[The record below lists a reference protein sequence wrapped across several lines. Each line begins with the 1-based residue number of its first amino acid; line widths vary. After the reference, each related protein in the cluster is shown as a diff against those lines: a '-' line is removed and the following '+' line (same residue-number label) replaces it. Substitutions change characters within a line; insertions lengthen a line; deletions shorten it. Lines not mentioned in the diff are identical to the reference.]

1 MEATNLHFLAIF
13 LLLVTNVS
21 AITSAAA
28 AASSSSSSSY
38 SNFIKTSCSTTTYPK
53 LCNQC
58 LSSYASVVRSNPWK
72 LCNSALSVSLQAAR
86 NASSLVAV
94 LSNQRGLTKAEAT
107 IIKGCIENLE
117 DSIDELKRSIK
128 AMARI
133 GGSSTSSSAA
143 KKNKVGF
150 QMASVKTWVSAAITD
165 EDTCTDGFAGR
176 KVSAGVKSK
185 IRSSIVNVARITSN
199 ALSLINH
206 LNY

>member
-13 LLLVTNVS
+13 LLLATTMS
-21 AITSAAA
+21 AITSAA

-38 SNFIKTSCSTTTYPK
+38 SNFIKTSCSTTTYPE

-72 LCNSALSVSLQAAR
+72 LCNSALSVSLQAVR
-86 NASSLVAV
+86 NASSLVAA
-94 LSNQRGLTKAEAT
+94 LSKQRGLTKAEAT
-107 IIKGCIENLE
+107 IVKGCIENLG
-117 DSIDELKRSIK
+117 DTIDELKRSIK
-128 AMARI
+128 AMAQI
-133 GGSSTSSSAA
+133 GGSSSPSTA
-143 KKNKVGF
+143 KNNKMEF
-150 QMASVKTWVSAAITD
+150 QMANVKTWVSAAITD

-176 KVSAGVKSK
+176 KLSAGVKSK

-206 LNY
+206 LKY